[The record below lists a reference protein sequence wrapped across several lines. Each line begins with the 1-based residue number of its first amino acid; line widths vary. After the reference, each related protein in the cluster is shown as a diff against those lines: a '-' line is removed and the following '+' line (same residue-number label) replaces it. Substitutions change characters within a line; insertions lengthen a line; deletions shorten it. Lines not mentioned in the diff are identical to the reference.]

1 MLLINKT
8 KIKYD
13 FELIKYISFFENTTQ
28 TKVHDLIETKDKML
42 LFIVEPGQIGK
53 AVGKHGSNVLRMEK
67 LTNRKIKIVEFNP
80 DIRQFVKNLVYP
92 ASVKEVTKEENE
104 VVVYGKDSMARSL
117 IIGREN
123 KNLKATEEI
132 IKRYF
137 DINNIKVAEWRQ
149 KKS

>member
-1 MLLINKT
+1 MLRINKT

-13 FELIKYISFFENTTQ
+13 FELIKYIPFFENITQ
-28 TKVHDLIETKDKML
+28 TKARDLIETKDKVL

-92 ASVKEVTKEENE
+92 AHVLEVTEEE
-104 VVVYGKDSMARSL
+104 GAVIVHGKDSMAKSL

-123 KNLKATEEI
+123 KNLKETEEI

-137 DINNIKVAEWRQ
+137 DVNKIKVI
-149 KKS
+149 